1 MPQPDTLS
9 ERLYRWLLLLYPAEF
24 RAEYGEELVQVF
36 LDNLHEERQADGRR
50 GVLRLWWETMTD
62 LSSTAF
68 AEHLAIFW
76 QDLRYGAR
84 MLLKSAGFSLVAIF
98 VLALGIGAT
107 GAMFSVLNGVLL
119 RPLPFARAEQLVAV
133 WQTNRRE
140 NDEQMRTSVANFVDW
155 RERNRVF
162 SHLSLL
168 RGYPR
173 NYVSERAPERLR
185 AGLVSPALMEL
196 ARIRPIIGRPFSQEE
211 EIEGKN
217 QVVVLS
223 ESYWRRRFDAS
234 PAVLGKPMK
243 LDGRNHT
250 IVGVM
255 PDRFEFAVLLNRTT
269 DIWIP
274 AAINPPDREEN
285 RGGFAHTV
293 LGRLKP
299 GVSVAQA
306 QSEMDAIAAQLA
318 RQHPDENTG
327 FGIRVVSYY
336 EQLVGEIRPA
346 LLVLLGAVIC
356 VLLICCA
363 NVANLLLVRAAV
375 RQREIAIRTAL
386 GASRSRLF
394 RQLLTENIL
403 LTVLGG
409 ALGLGFAWGAVQ
421 LLVALNPGSLPRVG
435 EIRLDG
441 AVLAF
446 TAAIVLVTGAVFSVA
461 PALQISQIDLADN
474 LKDGGRGS
482 TAGVARNRVRSGLV
496 VSEVALALVLL
507 SCAGLLAKSYLLL
520 QGVDPGFNPKNLISA
535 PVMLPEADYAKPQA
549 QAAFFERLVGR
560 LRALP
565 GVSGASAVSTLP
577 MSGSSMVIGFT
588 VREQPPKPAGQ
599 GDAAGYNSVDPAYF
613 RTMGIPLIRGRAF
626 TDADNEKAPKVA
638 LISQATARRFFKNA
652 DPIGKHLRLDSSS
665 GAGDR
670 EIVGIVGDV
679 HHDDLA
685 SESRADIY
693 APYQQAPLPFMTV
706 VARTAGNPAALGD
719 ALRRAVAEVDPAQ
732 PVGTI
737 RTAEQY
743 LSDSTAQPRFNT
755 VLLGAFAAA
764 ALVLAA
770 VGLYGVMAYSVTQR
784 THEIG
789 VRLALG
795 ARPRDILQMVV
806 GQGMGL
812 ALLGVGLGL
821 AVTFALARLLSG
833 LLFGVEAIDPLTFG
847 AVAALLASVALLAS
861 YVPARRAT
869 RVDPMIALRYE

>member
-1 MPQPDTLS
+1 MPQPAALS
-9 ERLYRWLLLLYPAEF
+9 ERLYRWLLLAYPTEF
-24 RAEYGEELVQVF
+24 RTEYGEELVQVF
-36 LDNLHEERQADGRR
+36 LDNLHEESVAYGRR

-107 GAMFSVLNGVLL
+107 SAMFSVVNGVLL
-119 RPLPFARAEQLVAV
+119 RPLSFPEPEQVVML
-133 WQTNRRE
+133 WQTNQRE
-140 NDEQMRTSVANFVDW
+140 NDEKVRTSVANFVDW

-168 RGYPR
+168 RSYPQ
-173 NYVSERAPERLR
+173 NYVSDRVPERLS
-185 AGLVSPALMEL
+185 AALVSPALLEL
-196 ARIRPIIGRPFSQEE
+196 AGIQPLIGRPFTQDE

-217 QVVVLS
+217 QVVILS

-234 PAVLGKPMK
+234 PAVLGKQMK
-243 LDGRNHT
+243 LDGKNHT
-250 IVGVM
+250 VVGVV
-255 PDRFEFAVLLNRTT
+255 PNNFEFTNTVARPV

-274 AAINPPDREEN
+274 SSINPPKREEN
-285 RGGFAHTV
+285 RGAFAHTV
-293 LGRLKP
+293 VGRLKP
-299 GVSVAQA
+299 GISVAQA

-318 RQHPDENTG
+318 RQHPEENTG
-327 FGIRVVSYY
+327 FGIRVVPYY

-346 LLVLLGAVIC
+346 LLVLLGAVGC

-421 LLVALNPGSLPRVG
+421 LLVALNPGSLPRLA

-441 AVLAF
+441 TVLAF
-446 TAAIVLVTGAVFSVA
+446 TAAIVLVTGTVFSVA

-482 TAGVARNRVRSGLV
+482 TAGAARNRVRSGLV
-496 VSEVALALVLL
+496 ISEVALALVLL
-507 SCAGLLAKSYLLL
+507 SCAGLLARSYLLL

-535 PVMLPEADYAKPQA
+535 PVMLPEANYAKPQT
-549 QAAFFERLVGR
+549 QAAFFERLVER
-560 LRALP
+560 VRTLP
-565 GVSGASAVSTLP
+565 GVTSASAVSTLP

-588 VREQPPKPAGQ
+588 VREQPPKPPGQ
-599 GDAAGYNSVDPAYF
+599 GNAAGYNSVDPAYF

-626 TDADNEKAPKVA
+626 TDADNAKAPKVA
-638 LISQATARRFFKNA
+638 LISQATARRFFKNE
-652 DPIGKHLRLDSSS
+652 DPIGKHLRLDISR
-665 GAGDR
+665 GEGDC
-670 EIVGIVGDV
+670 EIIGIVGDV

-706 VARTAGNPAALGD
+706 VARTAGEPAALGD
-719 ALRRAVAEVDPAQ
+719 SLRRVVAEIDPAQ

-737 RTAEQY
+737 QSAEQY
-743 LSDSTAQPRFNT
+743 LADSTAQPRFNT

-821 AVTFALARLLSG
+821 AVTFALARLLSS
-833 LLFGVEAIDPLTFG
+833 LLFGVEAIDPLTFL

-869 RVDPMIALRYE
+869 RVDPMVALRYE